1 MLLGLFITGTSTLI
15 AESIITGC
23 GLGVGLY
30 CASKSGKNT
39 YMPKNAK

>member
-1 MLLGLFITGTSTLI
+1 MLLGLFLAGTSSLI

-39 YMPKNAK
+39 SMPKKAK